1 MWDQEAR
8 FGPKRRFNQYHIWKA
23 LYSLSRRKLGRK
35 RLSEIVGVGE
45 GSVRSIVSILL
56 QENLISIRPSGMFIT
71 PQGKK
76 HLEEISLRSV
86 HIPDNPLI
94 PGINNTGFLVKGK
107 GSRVGS
113 GLELRDIA
121 VRHGAMGVTS
131 IIQKKGR
138 LTLAPDFDIED
149 AYPEVA
155 ALLCELFPGM
165 KRRDAIIV
173 ASALSPEE
181 AEEGGFFAALFLVNS

>member
-155 ALLCELFPGM
+155 ALLRELFPGM

-181 AEEGGFFAALFLVNS
+181 AEEGGFFAALSLVNS

>member
-1 MWDQEAR
+1 MWDEEAR

-35 RLSEIVGVGE
+35 RLAEIVGIGE

-56 QENLISIRPSGMFIT
+56 QDNLISIRQSGMFIT

-76 HLEEISLRSV
+76 HLEEISLHSV
-86 HIPDNPLI
+86 RIPDNPLI

-107 GSRVGS
+107 GSKVGS

-121 VRHGAMGVTS
+121 VRHGATGVTS
-131 IIQKKGR
+131 IIQRKGK
-138 LTLAPDFDIED
+138 LTVAPDFDIED
-149 AYPEVA
+149 AYPDIA
-155 ALLCELFPGM
+155 TLLRELFPGM

-173 ASALSPEE
+173 AGGLSPEE
-181 AEEGGFFAALFLVNS
+181 AEEGGFFAALSLVNS